1 MTTQDLGRDVQQ
13 GAPTEDDHLGELF
26 DRSPALP
33 VHTSAAAEVAFLAG
47 LVAVVS
53 VPFSLMTAV
62 CLGLAAV
69 ALVSSVVGLARAS
82 RPLVAGTL
90 LASIGLVLALA
101 TFALV
106 GLRYLGIDT
115 TVGDAA
121 VPTLTD
127 WLRSLN
133 DLLPPT

>member
-1 MTTQDLGRDVQQ
+1 MTTQDLGRDLER
-13 GAPTEDDHLGELF
+13 GEAPEDDPLGELF
-26 DRSPALP
+26 VRSPALP
-33 VHTSAAAEVAFLAG
+33 VHTSAAAEVGFLSG
-47 LVAVVS
+47 LVAVVA

-62 CLGLAAV
+62 CVGLAAV
-69 ALVSSVVGLARAS
+69 ALVSSVLGLARAS
-82 RPLVAGTL
+82 RPLVAGGL
-90 LASIGLVLALA
+90 LASIGLVLSLV

-121 VPTLTD
+121 VPTLVD